1 MKRILLA
8 DDHNLMLEGLI
19 GILKQEFEIVGTA
32 ENGRALVDQAVLLK
46 PDVVLLDVSMPELN
60 GIEAAGRISKLLP
73 ACRMVFVT
81 QQLKPEYVR
90 AALEAGAMAYVAKQ
104 SAGSELREAIRL
116 ALAGRYYVSTL
127 VTPKEPTATPVHGWT
142 RNPASLFGARLTP
155 RQRDVLQLV
164 AEGKT
169 AKEVSASLNISVK
182 TVDFHRNALMNVLG
196 VRTTAELTRYAISQ
210 GIVAD

>member
-19 GILKQEFEIVGTA
+19 GILKQDFEIVGTSQ
-32 ENGRALVDQAVLLK
+32 NGRDLVEKAVLLK

-60 GIEAAGRISKLLP
+60 GMEAAARISKLLP
-73 ACRMVFVT
+73 ACRLVFVT
-81 QQLKPEYVR
+81 QQLRTEYVR
-90 AALEAGAMAYVAKQ
+90 SALDAGAVAYVAKQ
-104 SAGSELREAIRL
+104 SAGSELLKAVRL
-116 ALAGRYYVSTL
+116 ALAGRYYVTPL
-127 VTPKEPTATPVHGWT
+127 VAPHEPSATPERGWSN
-142 RNPASLFGARLTP
+142 NPASLFGARLTP

-169 AKEVSASLNISVK
+169 AKEISSSLNISVK
-182 TVDFHRNALMNVLG
+182 TVDFHRNALMNALG
-196 VRTTAELTRYAISQ
+196 LRTTAELTRYAIVQ

>member
-1 MKRILLA
+1 MKRVLLA

-19 GILKQEFEIVGTA
+19 GILKQDYDIVGTA
-32 ENGRALVDQAVLLK
+32 ENGRTLVEQAVLLK

-73 ACRMVFVT
+73 ACRLVFVT

-104 SAGSELREAIRL
+104 SAGSELREAVRL
-116 ALAGRYYVSTL
+116 ALAGRYYVSSL
-127 VTPKEPTATPVHGWT
+127 VAPREPTATPVQGWKS
-142 RNPASLFGARLTP
+142 NPASLFGARLTS

-182 TVDFHRNALMNVLG
+182 TVDYHRNALMNVLG